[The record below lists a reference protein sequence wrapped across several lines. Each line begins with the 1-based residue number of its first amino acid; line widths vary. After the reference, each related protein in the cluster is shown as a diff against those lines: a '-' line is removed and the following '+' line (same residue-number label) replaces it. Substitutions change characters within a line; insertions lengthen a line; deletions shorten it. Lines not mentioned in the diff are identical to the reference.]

1 MSRIH
6 FPSHQASS
14 PGPQTEGRTIR
25 WARRYDLLVF
35 LFTLGQAGRLR
46 SRTADLA
53 QLTPGEAV
61 LDVGCGTGDLT
72 LDIYRRVGSTGLVAG
87 IDAAPEMVARARQ
100 KARHRQMAI
109 DFRVEPVEA
118 LSFADQTFDV
128 VVSSLVFHHLPDTLK
143 RQGLAEIHRVLK
155 PGGRLLLVD
164 FFGPSHDFLLHSSF
178 QSSLPDLLPLF
189 DGAGFLQVEW
199 ERGPFPTLCSIR
211 GRTAL

>member
-6 FPSHQASS
+6 LPSHQASS

-72 LDIYRRVGSTGLVAG
+72 LQISRRIGSTGLVAG

-118 LSFADQTFDV
+118 LSFADQTFDAV
-128 VVSSLVFHHLPDTLK
+128 ASSLVFHHLPAALK

-164 FFGPSHDFLLHSSF
+164 FFGPSHGFLLHSSF
-178 QSSLPDLLPLF
+178 QSSLPDLLPLL
-189 DGAGFLQVEW
+189 DEAGFLQVEW
-199 ERGPFPTLCSIR
+199 ERGPFPALCSIR